1 MFTCVRLSEIPACLG
16 VIPCNSKG
24 KVTRLFSYSLD
35 FIRRDD
41 SAFTERIIVICSTSK
56 RQIGD
61 SVAYVPLKREPAYT
75 TSKARV
81 MGIDG
86 MRVGGGRCPPL
97 LVGGLLLA
105 CLMLVCSWWT
115 LSSEN
120 LELVRQIDDLNEQL
134 KISAEERDQCV
145 TLRGN
150 LEQRFKHTEDELASL
165 HVRLEQ
171 QIDLK
176 KKNEELEDSVTMCK
190 SELDSLNKLD
200 ATKTATLETLR
211 LEKDT
216 INTQLDA
223 KRDENKKLQE
233 EIDRIKGEVDQL
245 KLSCNSLSEKKET
258 PNLEPPTTV
267 VINKSQLHPVPKS
280 AVRISVAGQ
289 RGLKFHGIP
298 ILPTNPPGAVRQ
310 TPRFSVTMPK
320 KVETESK
327 INHTPN
333 YASEQDTSVA
343 NDLED
348 PENRARDNNGDDTQ
362 NTEGTMLLP
371 ENYEAED
378 KVQDTTKKPEDKFI

>member
-1 MFTCVRLSEIPACLG
+1 
-16 VIPCNSKG
+16 
-24 KVTRLFSYSLD
+24 
-35 FIRRDD
+35 
-41 SAFTERIIVICSTSK
+41 
-56 RQIGD
+56 
-61 SVAYVPLKREPAYT
+61 
-75 TSKARV
+75 

-120 LELVRQIDDLNEQL
+120 LDLIRQIDDLNEQL

-171 QIDLK
+171 QMDFK
-176 KKNEELEDSVTMCK
+176 KRNEELEDSVTMCK

-211 LEKDT
+211 LEKAT

-233 EIDRIKGEVDQL
+233 EVDRLKGEVDQI
-245 KLSCNSLSEKKET
+245 KLSCNSPPEKKET
-258 PNLEPPTTV
+258 PNLQP
-267 VINKSQLHPVPKS
+267 LD
-280 AVRISVAGQ
+280 
-289 RGLKFHGIP
+289 
-298 ILPTNPPGAVRQ
+298 
-310 TPRFSVTMPK
+310 
-320 KVETESK
+320 TESK
-327 INHTPN
+327 ANGTSN
-333 YASEQDTSVA
+333 NAAEQDTLVA
-343 NDLED
+343 NDLDD
-348 PENRARDNNGDDTQ
+348 PENRARDNNGDDIQ
-362 NTEGTMLLP
+362 STEETMLFP
-371 ENYEAED
+371 DNYEEED
-378 KVQDTTKKPEDKFI
+378 KTQDATKKPSDKII

>member
-258 PNLEPPTTV
+258 PNLEP
-267 VINKSQLHPVPKS
+267 L
-280 AVRISVAGQ
+280 
-289 RGLKFHGIP
+289 
-298 ILPTNPPGAVRQ
+298 
-310 TPRFSVTMPK
+310 
-320 KVETESK
+320 ETESK

>member
-1 MFTCVRLSEIPACLG
+1 
-16 VIPCNSKG
+16 
-24 KVTRLFSYSLD
+24 
-35 FIRRDD
+35 
-41 SAFTERIIVICSTSK
+41 
-56 RQIGD
+56 
-61 SVAYVPLKREPAYT
+61 
-75 TSKARV
+75 
-81 MGIDG
+81 MGIDS

-120 LELVRQIDDLNEQL
+120 LELIRQIDDLNEQL

-171 QIDLK
+171 QMDFK

-216 INTQLDA
+216 INTQLDV

-233 EIDRIKGEVDQL
+233 EIDRLKGEIDQF
-245 KLSCNSLSEKKET
+245 KLACNSPPEKKAT
-258 PNLEPPTTV
+258 PNLELSTTV
-267 VINKSQLHPVPKS
+267 VINKSQLHPVPES
-280 AVRISVAGQ
+280 AVRVSVAGQ
-289 RGLKFHGIP
+289 RGLKYYGIP
-298 ILPTNPPGAVRQ
+298 ILPSNPPGAVRQ
-310 TPRFSVTMPK
+310 TPRFSVTMLK

-327 INHTPN
+327 QAMNDSTN
-333 YASEQDTSVA
+333 NSAEQDNPVV
-343 NDLED
+343 NILED
-348 PENRARDNNGDDTQ
+348 PDNRARDNNGDDVQ
-362 NTEGTMLLP
+362 NTEEITLLP
-371 ENYEAED
+371 DNYEED
-378 KVQDTTKKPEDKFI
+378 DKMQVVTKKSGGKIILVSRNITLK

>member
-1 MFTCVRLSEIPACLG
+1 
-16 VIPCNSKG
+16 
-24 KVTRLFSYSLD
+24 
-35 FIRRDD
+35 
-41 SAFTERIIVICSTSK
+41 
-56 RQIGD
+56 
-61 SVAYVPLKREPAYT
+61 
-75 TSKARV
+75 

-105 CLMLVCSWWT
+105 CLMLICNWWT

-150 LEQRFKHTEDELASL
+150 LEQRYKHTEDELATL

-171 QIDLK
+171 QMDLK
-176 KKNEELEDSVTMCK
+176 KKNEELEDSVTVCK

-216 INTQLDA
+216 INTQLDV
-223 KRDENKKLQE
+223 KRDENKKLQDE
-233 EIDRIKGEVDQL
+233 VDRLKGEVDQF
-245 KLSCNSLSEKKET
+245 KLSCNSPPEKKET
-258 PNLEPPTTV
+258 PNLQPPTTV
-267 VINKSQLHPVPKS
+267 VVNKPHLRLIPES
-280 AVRISVAGQ
+280 AVRVSVAGQ

-298 ILPTNPPGAVRQ
+298 ILPSDPPGAVRQ
-310 TPRFSVTMPK
+310 TPRFSVTMLK

-327 INHTPN
+327 QVNGTSN
-333 YASEQDTSVA
+333 DAAEQDIAVA
-343 NDLED
+343 DDLED
-348 PENRARDNNGDDTQ
+348 PENRAR
-362 NTEGTMLLP
+362 
-371 ENYEAED
+371 
-378 KVQDTTKKPEDKFI
+378 V

>member
-1 MFTCVRLSEIPACLG
+1 
-16 VIPCNSKG
+16 
-24 KVTRLFSYSLD
+24 
-35 FIRRDD
+35 
-41 SAFTERIIVICSTSK
+41 
-56 RQIGD
+56 
-61 SVAYVPLKREPAYT
+61 
-75 TSKARV
+75 

-105 CLMLVCSWWT
+105 CLMLICNWWT

-150 LEQRFKHTEDELASL
+150 LEQRYKHTEDELASL

-176 KKNEELEDSVTMCK
+176 KKNEELEDSVTVCK

-200 ATKTATLETLR
+200 ATRTATLETLR

-216 INTQLDA
+216 INTQLDV

-233 EIDRIKGEVDQL
+233 EVDKL
-245 KLSCNSLSEKKET
+245 KEDIERVKLNCNSPPDKKET
-258 PNLEPPTTV
+258 PILLPPTTT
-267 VINKSQLHPVPKS
+267 VINKSQLPPVPES
-280 AVRISVAGQ
+280 AVRVSVAGQ

-298 ILPTNPPGAVRQ
+298 ILPTDPPGAVRQ
-310 TPRFSVTMPK
+310 TPRFSVTMLK
-320 KVETESK
+320 KVEMESK
-327 INHTPN
+327 QVNGTSID
-333 YASEQDTSVA
+333 AAEQDVPA
-343 NDLED
+343 DVLED
-348 PENRARDNNGDDTQ
+348 PENRARDNEDDIQSTDDTMILLD
-362 NTEGTMLLP
+362 NEEEGK
-371 ENYEAED
+371 A
-378 KVQDTTKKPEDKFI
+378 QDITKKPGDKNK

>member
-1 MFTCVRLSEIPACLG
+1 
-16 VIPCNSKG
+16 
-24 KVTRLFSYSLD
+24 
-35 FIRRDD
+35 
-41 SAFTERIIVICSTSK
+41 
-56 RQIGD
+56 
-61 SVAYVPLKREPAYT
+61 
-75 TSKARV
+75 

-176 KKNEELEDSVTMCK
+176 KKNEELEDSITMCK

-245 KLSCNSLSEKKET
+245 KLSCNSPSEKKET

-362 NTEGTMLLP
+362 NTEETMLLP

>member
-1 MFTCVRLSEIPACLG
+1 
-16 VIPCNSKG
+16 
-24 KVTRLFSYSLD
+24 
-35 FIRRDD
+35 
-41 SAFTERIIVICSTSK
+41 
-56 RQIGD
+56 
-61 SVAYVPLKREPAYT
+61 
-75 TSKARV
+75 

-120 LELVRQIDDLNEQL
+120 LELIRQIDDLNEQL

-150 LEQRFKHTEDELASL
+150 LEQRFKRTEDELASL

-171 QIDLK
+171 QMDFK
-176 KKNEELEDSVTMCK
+176 KRNEELEDSVTVCK

-216 INTQLDA
+216 INNQLDR

-233 EIDRIKGEVDQL
+233 EIDRLKGEVDQF
-245 KLSCNSLSEKKET
+245 KLGCNSPAEKKET
-258 PNLEPPTTV
+258 PNLQQPTTV
-267 VINKSQLHPVPKS
+267 VINKSQLHPVPES
-280 AVRISVAGQ
+280 AVRVSVAGQ

-310 TPRFSVTMPK
+310 TPRFSVTMLK
-320 KVETESK
+320 RVETDSK
-327 INHTPN
+327 QANGTSN
-333 YASEQDTSVA
+333 NAAEQDIPVA
-343 NDLED
+343 NDLDD
-348 PENRARDNNGDDTQ
+348 PENRARDNNGDDIQ
-362 NTEGTMLLP
+362 STEETMLLP
-371 ENYEAED
+371 ENYDEED
-378 KVQDTTKKPEDKFI
+378 KTQDATKKPGDKV

>member
-1 MFTCVRLSEIPACLG
+1 
-16 VIPCNSKG
+16 
-24 KVTRLFSYSLD
+24 
-35 FIRRDD
+35 
-41 SAFTERIIVICSTSK
+41 
-56 RQIGD
+56 
-61 SVAYVPLKREPAYT
+61 
-75 TSKARV
+75 

-105 CLMLVCSWWT
+105 CLMLICNWWT

-145 TLRGN
+145 TLHGN
-150 LEQRFKHTEDELASL
+150 LEQRYKHSEDKLATL

-176 KKNEELEDSVTMCK
+176 KKNDELEDSVTICK

-216 INTQLDA
+216 INTQLDV

-233 EIDRIKGEVDQL
+233 EVDRLKGELDQL
-245 KLSCNSLSEKKET
+245 KLTCISSEKKET
-258 PNLEPPTTV
+258 PNLQPPMTV
-267 VINKSQLHPVPKS
+267 VINKPQLHPVPVS
-280 AVRISVAGQ
+280 AVRLSVAGQ
-289 RGLKFHGIP
+289 RGVKFHGIP
-298 ILPTNPPGAVRQ
+298 ILPSDPPGAVRQ
-310 TPRFSVTMPK
+310 TPRFSVAMLK

-327 INHTPN
+327 QVNGTSN
-333 YASEQDTSVA
+333 DAAEQDMD
-343 NDLED
+343 DLGD
-348 PENRARDNNGDDTQ
+348 PENRARDNNGDDIQ
-362 NTEGTMLLP
+362 NAGGTMLLP
-371 ENYEAED
+371 DNYESNYD
-378 KVQDTTKKPEDKFI
+378 KEI